1 MPPAN
6 TGVAIMADRLRPA
19 WAEIDLGA
27 AQRNA
32 SLLAR
37 LVGPSELCAVVK
49 ADGYGHGAVPLA
61 RAALAGGA
69 GWLAVALVEEGVV
82 LREAGIQVPIL
93 LLSEP
98 PPAAM
103 EEALACRLAP
113 TVYSA
118 DGVRALGRAAAAGDF
133 GPVDV
138 HLKVNTGMHRVGAE
152 PGSTVALATAIGA
165 DPRLRLAALWT
176 HLAVADGAG
185 RADVDFTRT
194 QLDRFRSAHDDLLAA
209 GLRPPCRHVANS
221 AGAIAF
227 PEARLDMVRCGIA
240 LYGLS
245 PTPELAAQLSDATGG
260 GRLEPVLSLRA
271 QVSMCRWL
279 DTGERPSYGRRR
291 PLEVRSQVATIPL
304 GYADG
309 VPRRLFDTAGE
320 VLIGGVRRPL
330 AGVVTM
336 DQIMVDCGPAGH
348 PEVNPGD
355 EVVLIGRQAGE
366 EITATEWA
374 DRLGTINYE
383 VVCGIGPRVP
393 RVLVGG
399 DR

>member
-1 MPPAN
+1 
-6 TGVAIMADRLRPA
+6 MADRFRPA
-19 WAEIDLGA
+19 WAEIDVGA
-27 AQRNA
+27 AGRNA
-32 SLLAR
+32 ALLAR
-37 LVGPSELCAVVK
+37 LVGPATLCAVVK

-61 RAALAGGA
+61 RAARAGGA
-69 GWLAVALVEEGVV
+69 GWLAVALVEEGVE
-82 LREAGIQVPIL
+82 LREAGIDVPIL

-98 PPAAM
+98 PIAAM
-103 EEALACRLAP
+103 EAALAYRLVP
-113 TVYSA
+113 TVYSEA
-118 DGVRALGRAAAAGDF
+118 GVRGLGRAAAAGDAD
-133 GPVDV
+133 PVDV
-138 HLKVNTGMHRVGAE
+138 HLKVNTGMYRVGTE
-152 PGSTVALATAIGA
+152 PERAVALAAAIGA

-176 HLAVADGAG
+176 HLAVADGGA
-185 RADVDFTRT
+185 RADLEFTRT
-194 QLDRFRSAHDDLLAA
+194 QLDRFRTVHDELLAA
-209 GLRPPCRHVANS
+209 GLRPPLRHVANS

-245 PTPELAAQLSDATGG
+245 PTPELATQLSEATGG

-271 QVSMCRWL
+271 EVSMCRWV
-279 DTGERPSYGRRR
+279 DKGERPSYGRRR
-291 PLEVRSQVATIPL
+291 QLDERSVVATVPL

-309 VPRRLFDTAGE
+309 VPRRLFDTGGE

-336 DQIMVDCGPAGH
+336 DQIVVDCGPADP
-348 PEVNPGD
+348 PEVKVGD
-355 EVVLIGRQAGE
+355 QVVLIGRQGGD
-366 EITATEWA
+366 EITAAEWA

-399 DR
+399 DD

>member
-1 MPPAN
+1 
-6 TGVAIMADRLRPA
+6 MADRLRPA
-19 WAEIDLGA
+19 WAEIDVGA
-27 AQRNA
+27 ARRNA

-82 LREAGIQVPIL
+82 LREAGIEVPIL

-118 DGVRALGRAAAAGDF
+118 EGVRALGRAAVAGDF
-133 GPVDV
+133 ARVDV
-138 HLKVNTGMHRVGAE
+138 HLKVDTGMHRVGAE
-152 PGSTVALATAIGA
+152 PETTVALATAIGA

-176 HLAVADGAG
+176 HLAVADGAAL
-185 RADVDFTRT
+185 ADVEFTRT

-209 GLRPPCRHVANS
+209 GLRPPLRHIANS

-245 PTPELAAQLSDATGG
+245 PTPELADQLSESTGG

-279 DTGERPSYGRRR
+279 DKGERPSYGRRR
-291 PLEVRSQVATIPL
+291 PLEARSQVATVPL

-309 VPRRLFDTAGE
+309 VPRRLFDTGAA

-348 PEVNPGD
+348 PEVKPGD

-399 DR
+399 DG

>member
-1 MPPAN
+1 MAP
-6 TGVAIMADRLRPA
+6 VADRLRPA
-19 WAEIDLGA
+19 WAEIDVGA
-27 AQRNA
+27 ARRNA
-32 SLLAR
+32 SLLGR
-37 LVGPSELCAVVK
+37 LVGPSALCAVVK

-69 GWLAVALVEEGVV
+69 GWLAVAMVEEGVA
-82 LREAGIQVPIL
+82 LREAGIEVPIL

-98 PPAAM
+98 PVAAL
-103 EEALACRLAP
+103 EETLACRLVP
-113 TVYSA
+113 TVYSEA
-118 DGVRALGRAAAAGDF
+118 GVRALGRAAAAGGF

-138 HLKVNTGMHRVGAE
+138 HLKVNTGMHRVGADPE
-152 PGSTVALATAIGA
+152 TTVTLATAIGA

-176 HLAVADGAG
+176 HLAVADGVTK
-185 RADVDFTRT
+185 ADHEFTRT
-194 QLDRFRSAHDDLLAA
+194 QIDRFRAAHDELLAA
-209 GLRPPCRHVANS
+209 GLRPPLSHVVNS

-245 PTPELAAQLSDATGG
+245 PTPELAAQLSDATAG

-279 DTGERPSYGRRR
+279 EKGERPSSGRRR
-291 PLEVRSQVATIPL
+291 PLEDRSMVATVPL

-309 VPRRLFDTAGE
+309 VPRRLFDTGGE
-320 VLIGGVRRPL
+320 VLIGGRRRPL

-336 DQIMVDCGPAGH
+336 DQIVVDCGAEP
-348 PEVNPGD
+348 PEVHPGD
-355 EVVLIGRQAGE
+355 EVVLIGRQGGE
-366 EITATEWA
+366 QITATEWA

-393 RVLVGG
+393 RLLVGG
-399 DR
+399 DG